1 MTSEFTDEK
10 KHDKNDQIFHAG
22 FTHNPLPLLVQGDM
36 WDSRLDSPWILL
48 TKLQLHTTSKL
59 TARNKASSDSDRCF
73 RMRARETTFDLW
85 PCVYLPHP
93 ETNFSP
99 VCGEKF
105 SLSKPLCLLFTF
117 ISAEPLHFTA
127 AKRLVDLRSS
137 AAAPWL
143 AASDLTVP
151 SWEEEVFPWLAGKQ
165 EAETECIS
173 VIKSQTVSAKA
184 ALGDVNSVCR

>member
-1 MTSEFTDEK
+1 MFQDES
-10 KHDKNDQIFHAG
+10 Q
-22 FTHNPLPLLVQGDM
+22 
-36 WDSRLDSPWILL
+36 
-48 TKLQLHTTSKL
+48 
-59 TARNKASSDSDRCF
+59 RN
-73 RMRARETTFDLW
+73 DLW
-85 PCVYLPHP
+85 PLTLCLSATPRNKLQP
-93 ETNFSP
+93 
-99 VCGEKF
+99 CGEKF

>member
-10 KHDKNDQIFHAG
+10 KHDKNDQSFHAG

-59 TARNKASSDSDRCF
+59 TARNKASSGSDRCF

-99 VCGEKF
+99 VEKNSAWANLCVCS
-105 SLSKPLCLLFTF
+105 SLSLVQSLFT
-117 ISAEPLHFTA
+117 SQLLNDSLT
-127 AKRLVDLRSS
+127 S
-137 AAAPWL
+137 AAQLLLPDWL
-143 AASDLTVP
+143 HLTSP
-151 SWEEEVFPWLAGKQ
+151 CHPEKRRFSRDWLGSRKQ
-165 EAETECIS
+165 RLNAL
-173 VIKSQTVSAKA
+173 VSLKAKQWA
-184 ALGDVNSVCR
+184 RRQH